1 MRFVFS
7 SLVCASLIVGGTGT
21 APAQD
26 TLGEEEVRD
35 LVRSVLAEESAG
47 EPDGAEEWKIGTK
60 NRLTLA
66 SPDGR
71 FEYRLGGRIHEH
83 LTAWS
88 ADDEFEAAGAPLDD
102 SAFLRRARLYA
113 TALLYGNV
121 YAKIEYDFGSGSS
134 QPADVYGEI
143 RDLPGANLRIG
154 HFYEPF
160 SLDALTSSN
169 DSTFTERST
178 AATFVAPNRN
188 LGIMLH
194 ERYCE
199 ERGTWA
205 IGAFRTTDSSGSV
218 ESEGQPSYTAR
229 GTYLPIDEEE
239 GERLVHLG
247 LAASLRNPD
256 GNEID
261 YAAEPEARKAS
272 DVLDT
277 GTLAAERVL
286 LYGAELGAV
295 FGCLSGQAEYILAQ
309 NEIDSGDDVDF
320 SSWYAQISWI
330 VTGEHRVYDR
340 EKGAFGSV
348 KPAKNFGEEGGW
360 GAFETALRW
369 SATDFEDGMVDGGT
383 MDQITIGA
391 NWYLNPNVRVM
402 ADVVLV
408 DVESIAGSGG
418 VDGNAE
424 AFTMRFQVAF

>member
-1 MRFVFS
+1 MRARYLAS
-7 SLVCASLIVGGTGT
+7 ICVCLASWGA
-21 APAQD
+21 APTFAQES
-26 TLGEEEVRD
+26 LGEEEVRD
-35 LVRSVLAEESAG
+35 IVRSVLAEETA
-47 EPDGAEEWKIGTK
+47 EPEDDGDEWTIGTK
-60 NRLTLA
+60 NRLSLT

-71 FEYRLGGRIHEH
+71 FEYRVGGRIHEH
-83 LTAWS
+83 VTAWS

-134 QPADVYGEI
+134 SPADVYGEI
-143 RDLPGANLRIG
+143 RDLPGTNLRVG

-160 SLDALTSSN
+160 SLDSLTSSN
-169 DSTFTERST
+169 DSTFVERST
-178 AATFVAPNRN
+178 AAGFLAPNRN
-188 LGIMLH
+188 MGIMLH

-205 IGAFRTTDSSGSV
+205 VGAFRTTDSSGSV

-229 GTYLPIDEEE
+229 GTYLPIDEDE
-239 GERLVHLG
+239 GKRLLHLG
-247 LAASLRNPD
+247 LAASCRNPD
-256 GNEID
+256 GNVID
-261 YAAEPEARKAS
+261 YAAEPEAKKAS

-277 GTLAAERVL
+277 GVLAAERTQ

-295 FGCLSGQAEYILAQ
+295 FGCLSGQGEYILVENQ
-309 NEIDSGDDVDF
+309 IDAGSDADF
-320 SSWYAQISWI
+320 SSWYAQVSWML
-330 VTGEHRVYDR
+330 TGEHRLYDR

-348 KPAKNFGEEGGW
+348 KPKKNFGEKEGW

-391 NWYLNPNVRVM
+391 NWYLNPNVRLM
-402 ADVVLV
+402 ANVVLV
-408 DVESIAGSGG
+408 DVESIAGTSG